1 MTKVRRQPYNLD
13 DKGIKNIPFPEI
25 KMILHGA
32 DDLIRKGGRSLL
44 TKILKGSRDKKVLE
58 RNLNQSPSYGFFK
71 DLKTDDILA
80 KIDWVIINGYL
91 AIEYDYRLPL
101 LVYTEIGWE
110 IEKNTITDE
119 LLEQIRK
126 NIDTFDV
133 LSLKDRNR
141 EMIFLLINKISGSR
155 DKTFIP
161 FLERWKTIDYKKVQ
175 NRIHKVIFVLS
186 SSRVI

>member
-1 MTKVRRQPYNLD
+1 MTKVRRQPYSLD
-13 DKGIKNIPFPEI
+13 DKGIKNVTFPEI
-25 KMILHGA
+25 KIILRGA

-44 TKILKGSRDKKVLE
+44 AKILKGSRDKKVLE
-58 RNLNQSPSYGFFK
+58 KKLNQLPSYGFFK

-80 KIDWVIINGYL
+80 KIDWIIINGYL
-91 AIEYDYRLPL
+91 DIEYDYRLPL
-101 LVYTEIGWE
+101 LVYTEVGWE

-133 LSLKDRNR
+133 LSLKDRSR
-141 EMIFLLINKISGSR
+141 EMIFLLLDKILRSR

-161 FLERWKTIDYKKVQ
+161 FLEQWRIIDYKKVQ
-175 NRIHKVIFVLS
+175 QKIHKVISVLS
-186 SSRVI
+186 